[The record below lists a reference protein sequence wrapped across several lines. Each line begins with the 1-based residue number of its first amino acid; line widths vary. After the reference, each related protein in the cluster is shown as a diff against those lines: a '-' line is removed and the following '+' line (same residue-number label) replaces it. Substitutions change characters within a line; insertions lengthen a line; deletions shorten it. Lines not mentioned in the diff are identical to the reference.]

1 MQAEARGGAAGG
13 SADAGM
19 FDAEDP
25 ELQMAMQMSMM
36 DAAEEAKKKDGE
48 DKDGGKD
55 PKP

>member
-19 FDAEDP
+19 FDADP